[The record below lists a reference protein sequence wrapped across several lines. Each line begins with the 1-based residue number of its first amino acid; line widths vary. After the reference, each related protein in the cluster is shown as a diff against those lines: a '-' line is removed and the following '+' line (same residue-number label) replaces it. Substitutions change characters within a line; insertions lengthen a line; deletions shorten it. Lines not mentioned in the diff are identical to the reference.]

1 MMTDP
6 IADMLTRI
14 RNAAMA
20 HKPEVALPFSKIK
33 LEIAKILQKQGYITE
48 VIKESKPWPHLILVL
63 AYEGKEPILKHI
75 KRLSK
80 PGQRAYATHDQLPK
94 VLNGLGFWILSTSKG
109 MLTDSEARRSK
120 IGGELIC
127 EVW

>member
-6 IADMLTRI
+6 IADMLTRL
-14 RNAAMA
+14 RNAALA
-20 HKPEVALPFSKIK
+20 KKTEVGVPFSKIK
-33 LEIAKILQKQGYITE
+33 LEIAKILQQQGYIKE
-48 VIKESKPWPHLILVL
+48 IIKETKPWPHLILVL
-63 AYEGKEPILKHI
+63 TYQGKEPVLKHI

-80 PGQRAYATHDQLPK
+80 PGQRAYASYQQLPK

-109 MLTDSEARRSK
+109 MLTDREARRAK